1 MFCQKQGGGSR
12 GRGRGGGGG
21 GRGGRGGSGR
31 GGNPWGGG
39 QGRDNEHSGK
49 GVDKGP
55 RDKGGGGS
63 EGVVRGSKIENLD
76 YKETRRP
83 RLESEMS
90 EGGGENCN
98 VCLYK

>member
-1 MFCQKQGGGSR
+1 MFYQKQGGGSR
-12 GRGRGGGGG
+12 GRGRG
-21 GRGGRGGSGR
+21 GGRGGSGR

-39 QGRDNEHSGK
+39 QGRDNERSGN
-49 GVDKGP
+49 GADKGP

-63 EGVVRGSKIENLD
+63 EGGVRGSKIENLD